1 MLLVESHL
9 IEAKLR
15 ILLVDDDSDSII
27 IMRHVLDEAR
37 YDIAWCA
44 NAENA
49 KSALATENFDICLLD
64 YRLGRT
70 DGLEFLAELRAGGCD
85 TPIILYTGQQ
95 DIEVEREA
103 ARRGADDYLAKDDL
117 SAPILDRMVF
127 FAIERRKAHA
137 ELIRLAHTD
146 ALTGAANRKALSE
159 FIDDARRRAH
169 RHERQFAILLLDLD
183 DFKTI
188 NDRHGHAHGDA
199 MLVNLVDITKNFT
212 RDSDLVARIG
222 GDEFVVVLDDIVSA
236 EGAHKSAEN
245 IRERLEEGF
254 ELGGSR
260 FAINASIG
268 VSVWPLDGQTTDE
281 LLAVADAS
289 MYRTKRACR
298 HEDRRAAGA

>member
-1 MLLVESHL
+1 MSL
-9 IEAKLR
+9 IEPDATESKSR

-27 IMRHVLDEAR
+27 IMRHVLDQTR

-44 NAENA
+44 DAESA
-49 KSALATENFDICLLD
+49 KRTLAAEDFDICLLD
-64 YRLGRT
+64 YRLGAT
-70 DGLEFLAELRAGGCD
+70 DGLEFLAELRGEGCD

-95 DIEVEREA
+95 DREVEREA

-117 SAPILDRMVF
+117 SAPILERMVF

-146 ALTGAANRKALSE
+146 ALTGAANRKAMHD

-183 DFKTI
+183 GFKAI
-188 NDRHGHAHGDA
+188 NDEHGHAVGDV
-199 MLVNLVDITKNFT
+199 MLVNLVEITKNTT

-222 GDEFVVVLDDIVSA
+222 GDEFVVVLDDIASTD
-236 EGAHKSAEN
+236 GALKSAEN
-245 IRERLEEGF
+245 IRQRLKEGF
-254 ELGGSR
+254 ELNGNR

-268 VSVWPLDGQTTDE
+268 VSVWPTDGHTTEE
-281 LLAVADAS
+281 LLGVADSS
-289 MYRTKRACR
+289 MYRVKRAAR
-298 HEDRRAAGA
+298 NQDAHAARA